1 MKLDKDEIPNIKA
14 LKEQGWNDLNE
25 ILNKEMPI
33 AYGASGLSNRIYF
46 SVLSGLLLLGLGY
59 LAGRAIPRTET
70 TVVHIQWNKAAKTMV
85 QQLPVKSDEE
95 NPITVV
101 QNQTDQQ
108 SQSAQFNEINAELE
122 TRISSNKN
130 SISQNAFLSTIKQPG
145 NDKVMIPYT
154 VPKSNQRLTEVNIVT
169 NTSSS
174 KPRDYLSGNSGNS
187 IGTKMTDLKDPI
199 QNDGVIVGE
208 SNSSSLIHAEPSGLN
223 EKPDNEVNRT
233 LVQNNQL
240 PSIDEDSLNSE
251 SEKIHEVQVVKKD
264 DTDEVKAASK
274 PIIIDA
280 PSKMNGWEL
289 AASGGISLIPNGSL
303 GYLGRVS
310 VFKRIYG
317 PLKIGLSYGQTD
329 LRMNGFAQYSANKT
343 IDQGSM
349 ISGEFEDRQ
358 QTTLNETIEINDL
371 TLNQAG
377 IHLSYDISPRV
388 NINFSLL
395 NCQVGRLNY
404 QQTSTFTDSSMRYLN
419 NEFISATQEKVYT
432 NKNSGRVYGS
442 GLGDYNLSSFM
453 AYELGLRLNISKHV
467 AAFGQVGFA
476 NNLSFS
482 KALKPLELNNETS
495 YRATQATSSQTY
507 FKTGIT
513 LFF

>member
-1 MKLDKDEIPNIKA
+1 MKLDNNEIPNIKA

-33 AYGASGLSNRIYF
+33 ASGASGLSNRMYF
-46 SVLSGLLLLGLGY
+46 SVLGGLLLLGLGY

-70 TVVHIQWNKAAKTMV
+70 TVVHIQWNKAAKTLA
-85 QQLPVKSDEE
+85 QQPPVKSDEE
-95 NPITVV
+95 NPITVG
-101 QNQTDQQ
+101 QNQADQQ
-108 SQSAQFNEINAELE
+108 SLLAQFNEINTEPE
-122 TRISSNKN
+122 TRISSNKSSVN
-130 SISQNAFLSTIKQPG
+130 QNAFLSTTKQRG
-145 NDKVMIPYT
+145 NDKMSIRHTP
-154 VPKSNQRLTEVNIVT
+154 PRSNQRLTEENIVT
-169 NTSSS
+169 NISSS
-174 KPRDYLSGNSGNS
+174 KPRDYLSGNSGKS
-187 IGTKMTDLKDPI
+187 IGTKMTDLIDPI
-199 QNDGVIVGE
+199 QSDVVVIDE
-208 SNSSSLIHAEPSGLN
+208 SNSSSLIHAELRGLHG
-223 EKPDNEVNRT
+223 KPDNEVNRT
-233 LVQNNQL
+233 LVQNNQP

-251 SEKIHEVQVVKKD
+251 SEKMLEVQVVKKD
-264 DTDEVKAASK
+264 DQDESKSK
-274 PIIIDA
+274 PILTDS
-280 PSKMNGWEL
+280 PSKINGWEL

-358 QTTLNETIEINDL
+358 QTTLDEIIEINDL

-404 QQTSTFTDSSMRYLN
+404 QQTSTFTDSSVRYLN
-419 NEFISATQEKVYT
+419 NEFISASQEKVYT

-495 YRATQATSSQTY
+495 YRAIQATSSQTY